1 MSWISDD
8 VIGVTRRFV
17 KKKNFCPKKFLV
29 KIWEFYDKKYP
40 KSRAYLGEFRAIFLM
55 LPNHFGDFFRKNAPD
70 GKISPKWQN
79 FVQSGHTVCR
89 HPAVQIATWEATG

>member
-55 LPNHFGDFFRKNAPD
+55 LPNHFGDFF
-70 GKISPKWQN
+70 
-79 FVQSGHTVCR
+79 
-89 HPAVQIATWEATG
+89 